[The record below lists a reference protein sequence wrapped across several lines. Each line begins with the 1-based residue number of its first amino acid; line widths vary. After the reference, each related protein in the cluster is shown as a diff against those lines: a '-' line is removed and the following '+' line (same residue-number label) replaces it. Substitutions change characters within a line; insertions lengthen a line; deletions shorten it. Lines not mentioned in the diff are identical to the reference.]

1 VGKGVK
7 GIARGGLNIIKKI
20 REKPEKVKTPPPT
33 PPPKLF
39 NSRPPSSSSSM
50 SSRSYSS
57 SSSADLI
64 GDDYDDSEILQ

>member
-20 REKPEKVKTPPPT
+20 REKPEKPKISPPS

-39 NSRPPSSSSSM
+39 NSRPPSSSSSL

-57 SSSADLI
+57 SSVELI
-64 GDDYDDSEILQ
+64 GDDYDESEILQ